1 MSNRQTKPLSHL
13 SCVFF
18 SEWIMVYKD
27 DHSMTMIGFV
37 DWLSLFQAFSFLF
50 RLSGGAFCIYRVYF
64 GVPFS
69 WGTISK
75 TIIKISIASGFHQ
88 IMQLDQPTNPT
99 APSSANRIHF
109 FLLPQCVSVQV
120 CIESS
125 KVSLKLGICR
135 LQILISSLVFICFQI
150 KQDKRKGEQPFLPF
164 SIYLTIPTKMH
175 IFPRLRSIERI

>member
-50 RLSGGAFCIYRVYF
+50 RLFGGAFCIYCVYF

-88 IMQLDQPTNPT
+88 IMQLDQPTNLHIKIYSRGEMST
-99 APSSANRIHF
+99 
-109 FLLPQCVSVQV
+109 LP
-120 CIESS
+120 
-125 KVSLKLGICR
+125 KSLYNLQHLQSGIFCEGDFKGQNATFCTDFH
-135 LQILISSLVFICFQI
+135 LQ
-150 KQDKRKGEQPFLPF
+150 
-164 SIYLTIPTKMH
+164 
-175 IFPRLRSIERI
+175 